1 MKTWGLRVYKSTY
14 VFIFGCGL
22 YSFFQNYE
30 ATCLINSGCQ
40 ESAAEIQ
47 QLEAIY
53 IVGLYTFGMTNIVQ
67 MDWTPLV
74 AQGLN
79 AMSFGSGIILF
90 EFP

>member
-1 MKTWGLRVYKSTY
+1 LDIFTITTIQG
-14 VFIFGCGL
+14 FI
-22 YSFFQNYE
+22 

-47 QLEAIY
+47 QSEAIY
-53 IVGLYTFGMTNIVQ
+53 IVGLYSVGMTNLVQ